1 MPRRTPQPRLPEQA
15 QSGDVIGSTPGST
28 GRTAAP
34 PDLIDLGTVRGAYG
48 VKGWVRLALPGSD
61 GAVLQQATTW
71 WLHSG
76 AGAKPVDAQGFR
88 RHGAAWLAK
97 WAGCET
103 PEQAESLKGAT
114 LAVPRSAFP
123 PAHQGEWYWIDLLGS
138 TVVNRQSE
146 VLGNVVGLRENAG
159 GQWLEVRAEDSNG
172 EAGLMLIPMVEQ
184 YIESVDVAGRRVQVD
199 WARDW

>member
-15 QSGDVIGSTPGST
+15 QSGSA
-28 GRTAAP
+28 AAP

-48 VKGWVRLALPGSD
+48 VKGWARLALPGSD

-71 WLHSG
+71 WLRSRVG
-76 AGAKPVDAQGFR
+76 ALRGAAPVEPQGFR

-123 PAHQGEWYWIDLLGS
+123 PAKSDEWYWIDLLGS
-138 TVVNRQSE
+138 TVVDRQGE
-146 VLGNVVGLRENAG
+146 VLGVVAGLRENAG
-159 GQWLEVRAEDSNG
+159 GQWLEVRAEGG
-172 EAGLMLIPMVEQ
+172 EAKGEADPMLIPIVEQ
-184 YIESVDVAGRRVQVD
+184 YVESVDVAGRRVQVD

>member
-15 QSGDVIGSTPGST
+15 VAGV
-28 GRTAAP
+28 AAEAP

-48 VKGWVRLALPGSD
+48 VKGWARLALQGSD
-61 GAVLQQATTW
+61 GSVLQQAATW
-71 WLHSG
+71 WLRSE
-76 AGAKPVDAQGFR
+76 ARTALVEPQGFR

-123 PAHQGEWYWIDLLGS
+123 PAKSGEWYWIDLLGS

-146 VLGNVVGLRENAG
+146 VLGVVAGLRENAG
-159 GQWLEVRAEDSNG
+159 GQWLEVRAEGG
-172 EAGLMLIPMVEQ
+172 EAKGEADPMLIPMVEQ
-184 YIESVDVAGRRVQVD
+184 YVESVDVAGRRVQVD